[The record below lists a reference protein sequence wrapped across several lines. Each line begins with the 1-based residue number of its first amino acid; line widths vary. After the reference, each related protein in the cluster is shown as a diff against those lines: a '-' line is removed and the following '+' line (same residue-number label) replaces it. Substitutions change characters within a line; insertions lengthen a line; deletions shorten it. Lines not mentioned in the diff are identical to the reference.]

1 MRHDIEINILFTYR
15 EALSLTFSTGSLN
28 FNWVT
33 ILLFASSQS
42 ATKRTKCYMLNY
54 HHPESANNTS
64 PLNEKIQLI

>member
-33 ILLFASSQS
+33 ILLFASSQID
-42 ATKRTKCYMLNY
+42 TKRTKCYMLNY
-54 HHPESANNTS
+54 HHPGKRE
-64 PLNEKIQLI
+64 